1 MRFEGPHCHQPTRF
15 GPHPTPP
22 VSPTFARKATAHG
35 SLVTPHHFLF
45 GVIIKDSRVSWA
57 TTYLM
62 KTVDGL

>member
-35 SLVTPHHFLF
+35 SLVTPPHFLF
-45 GVIIKDSRVSWA
+45 GVIISYR
-57 TTYLM
+57 T
-62 KTVDGL
+62 KTSVLGNHPLDEKC